1 MPDLAQV
8 TEHIRGAVGD
18 NSGLGKTV
26 KLDLGDEGKIYID
39 GASTPNT
46 VTNEDKPAD
55 LTVSISQKDLKALGA
70 GELNPMTAVIT
81 GRLKVSDMGLAM
93 SLQPQMQA
101 LFSRMA

>member
-1 MPDLAQV
+1 MATLQDLTERV
-8 TEHIRGAVGD
+8 TAAVGD
-18 NSGLGKTV
+18 DSGLGKSFKV
-26 KLDLGDEGKIYID
+26 DLRGEGFIHIEGGK
-39 GASTPNT
+39 

-55 LTVSISQKDLKALGA
+55 LMISISQKDLKALGA

-101 LFSRMA
+101 LFSKLG

>member
-1 MPDLAQV
+1 MTNLEELTQKVA
-8 TEHIRGAVGD
+8 EAVGAD
-18 NSGLGKTV
+18 SGLGKSFKV
-26 KLDLGDEGKIYID
+26 DLRGEGYIHID
-39 GASTPNT
+39 GAS

-55 LTVSISQKDLKALGA
+55 LTVSVSRKDLKALGA

-101 LFSRMA
+101 LFAKMA